1 MIANPDLTS
10 AGLGREGQ
18 LSSPAGV
25 AGGGLIS
32 AVREVPAFSES
43 RGRSAQWDSAF
54 QPSERERSQYTAA
67 GRLRQAASIP
77 QDPNVSAS
85 MTQLLLEQNRL
96 LVQQLQALQTQ
107 TNQSHASTSSGE
119 SSQSSRLFQEP
130 KDLLVGVDP
139 ALRGVFESFAKDT
152 KHVFAAW
159 ETQRSLHDKYSRLVG
174 ENKLHAHFQ
183 AEASFKWQFAKRYI
197 AQAQPLAPDGSGTVM
212 TDEPYDLLADWE
224 EMRQRHAQEC
234 FAFVRIHQERC
245 LKMYDEEVSRE
256 ALQRKLG
263 DKVLAW
269 LAQHG
274 YNDAGIAE
282 SMVQKSKQFVD
293 SLVRLERP
301 KVQNRID
308 KDKELKQKREQALLD
323 ATCKW
328 ESLDVK
334 DVLSPAL
341 LELAS
346 RGSARS
352 KPLTVKEDS
361 ALAFL
366 VKDNVELQEKHRI
379 KITSSAVRLPT
390 PKRKPRPSPQRGRET
405 DRSPSRRRPTSILKG
420 SRSPSKSRASSRAE
434 ASPGRRVTFADG
446 ANGKGKSK
454 GKGQGKGRGKGR
466 GKSKRK

>member
-1 MIANPDLTS
+1 MFANPDLTS
-10 AGLGREGQ
+10 VGLGPGGQ

-25 AGGGLIS
+25 AGGALTS
-32 AVREVPAFSES
+32 AVSEVPAFSEA
-43 RGRSAQWDSAF
+43 RGRSAQWDGTIQS
-54 QPSERERSQYTAA
+54 SERERSQYTAA
-67 GRLRQAASIP
+67 GRLRQPVPIP
-77 QDPNVSAS
+77 QDPSVSAS

-96 LVQQLQALQTQ
+96 LVQQLQALQSQ
-107 TNQSHASTSSGE
+107 TTPSHASTSSGE
-119 SSQSSRLFQEP
+119 SSHSSRLFQEP
-130 KDLLVGVDP
+130 KDLLIGVDP

-152 KHVFAAW
+152 KHTFAAW
-159 ETQRSLHDKYSRLVG
+159 ETQRSLHDKYSRLVD

-183 AEASFKWQFAKRYI
+183 AEAAFKWQFAKRYI
-197 AQAQPLAPDGSGTVM
+197 AQAQPLAPDGSGTAM
-212 TDEPYDLLADWE
+212 TDESYDLLADWE

-245 LKMYDEEVSRE
+245 LKMYDEEVSCE
-256 ALQRKLG
+256 TLQRKLA
-263 DKVLAW
+263 DKVVAW

-282 SMVQKSKQFVD
+282 SMVHKSKQFVD

-308 KDKELKQKREQALLD
+308 KDKELKQKRDQALLD

-346 RGSARS
+346 RGPARG

-366 VKDNVELQEKHRI
+366 VKDNAELQEKHRI
-379 KITSSAVRLPT
+379 KITSSAVRVPT
-390 PKRKPRPSPQRGRET
+390 PKHKPKPSPRRGRAT
-405 DRSPSRRRPTSILKG
+405 DRSPSRHRPTSILKG
-420 SRSPSKSRASSRAE
+420 SRSPSKSRASSRV
-434 ASPGRRVTFADG
+434 SFADG
-446 ANGKGKSK
+446 AKGKGKGK

-466 GKSKRK
+466 GRSKRK